1 MNSRQDNNKTLLI
14 GQEYPEKNEE
24 KIAAKIVTLL
34 QDQMN
39 RMYKKNAKQL
49 RQIHPKMNGFVKA
62 EFIVEKD
69 LPQEYRIGLF
79 KEAKAYPAWIRF
91 SNGDTKP
98 LPDWKK
104 DIRGFGIKIM
114 DVPGDKIVQSK
125 TDGGNNDFVCM
136 NTKNFVS
143 RDVNHFHKILKVVT
157 TPLTFANFFP
167 KIFSLISCLPILLR
181 AGKAKI
187 KCDHPFEVSY
197 FSTVPYYFSSAP
209 YCFGEEA
216 RAVKYAVIPSPKN
229 KLEYTD
235 KTNKDFLRANMVA
248 TLSKHEIIYE
258 FFIQEQKDAETMPL
272 EDPTVVWDSPL
283 IKLATIRIPTQIFDT
298 PERNGLGESLSFNSW
313 HCLPEHRPLGNF
325 NRVRRIIYDELYK
338 FRQKHNDVKE
348 KVPHAGPDFFSDTN
362 IA

>member
-1 MNSRQDNNKTLLI
+1 MNSKQDNNQTLLI
-14 GQEYPEKNEE
+14 GHEYPEKNEE
-24 KIAAKIVTLL
+24 EIAAKIVKLL
-34 QDQMN
+34 EDQMN

-62 EFIVEKD
+62 EFIIEND

-79 KEAKAYPAWIRF
+79 KEARSYPAWIRF

-104 DIRGFGIKIM
+104 DIRGFAIKIM
-114 DVPGDKIVQSK
+114 DVSGDKIVQSK

-167 KIFSLISCLPILLR
+167 KIFTLIKCLPILMR

-197 FSTVPYYFSSAP
+197 FSTVPYRL
-209 YCFGEEA
+209 GNETK
-216 RAVKYAVIPSPKN
+216 AVKYAVIPSAKN

-235 KTNKDFLRANMVA
+235 KSNKDFLRANMVA
-248 TLSKHEIIYE
+248 TLLKHEIIYG
-258 FFIQEQKDAETMPL
+258 FFIQEQTDAETMPL
-272 EDPTVVWDSPL
+272 EDPTVVWNSPL

-298 PERNGLGESLSFNSW
+298 PERNQLGESLSFNSW

-338 FRQKHNDVKE
+338 FRQKHNQVKE
-348 KVPHAGPDFFSDTN
+348 KVPHAGPDFFADTN
-362 IA
+362 IC